1 MKRSIGQEKN
11 TLKLT
16 KRSLNNASIEKKVM
30 IVVEELKNIY
40 QDYEF
45 LREGIQI
52 ILNKIL
58 I

>member
-1 MKRSIGQEKN
+1 
-11 TLKLT
+11 
-16 KRSLNNASIEKKVM
+16 M

>member
-1 MKRSIGQEKN
+1 M
-11 TLKLT
+11 
-16 KRSLNNASIEKKVM
+16 NASIEKKVM

>member
-1 MKRSIGQEKN
+1 
-11 TLKLT
+11 
-16 KRSLNNASIEKKVM
+16 M

-58 I
+58 IYWKDSGNSKIFNYVIENYLLSKDGAEK